1 MDRVRLLIL
10 AFAVCIAACTNI
22 QPVAEQEGSKTIR
35 DLHLEA
41 RKGNAKAELALG
53 YLYYQGKDVEKD
65 FEEASRWFGLAAS
78 HGITEAVPDL
88 RNTPHKENP
97 KSLMWFR
104 LAAARGDLRAQRE
117 LGRYYSGAQGLTI
130 GTGQDNLR
138 SYMWYKILSTYQAA
152 SPDIALLVDVIGQR
166 LTPNERL
173 QGEDM
178 AKACLS
184 RLKKGCD

>member
-1 MDRVRLLIL
+1 MDRVRLLSL

-22 QPVAEQEGSKTIR
+22 QPSKKPGESGTVH
-35 DLHLEA
+35 DLLQQA
-41 RKGNAKAELALG
+41 NQGNARAELELG
-53 YLYYQGKDVEKD
+53 YLYYRGEHVEKD
-65 FEEASRWFGLAAS
+65 FEEASRWLGLAAS

-88 RNTPHKENP
+88 RNTPHEKNP

-138 SYMWYKILSTYQAA
+138 SYMWYRILSTYRAA
-152 SPDIALLVDVIGQR
+152 SPDIPLLVDVIGQR
-166 LTPNERL
+166 LTPDERK